1 MKVLRHIFLLIISM
15 LLGTAAYGQDYT
27 ETINRNAQF
36 SNPSGNN
43 NELRIYNIHG
53 SVSVEGYSGSE
64 ILVTAEQQIDG
75 TPRQI
80 EQARRELEFI
90 VEQDGNRVL
99 VYIDAPFIELR
110 KDEDD
115 GSISYRID
123 RWDDDYDF
131 LYDITVR
138 VPSSAGL
145 HVSTINRGEVV
156 VRNTSGTVSASN
168 INGRIRLEGIA
179 GTTRANTIN
188 GDISASYA
196 KSPSEDSKYRTI
208 NGTIEVNYPQDLS
221 ADIRFKSLHGELYT
235 DFENIERL
243 QSELEKSESKRRG
256 GITYKIDRFA
266 PIRIGGGGP
275 TLSFEVL
282 NGDVYVKRIKS

>member
-1 MKVLRHIFLLIISM
+1 MKVLRHIFPLIISF
-15 LLGTAAYGQDYT
+15 LLSTAAYGQDYT
-27 ETINRNAQF
+27 ETISRRAQF
-36 SNPSGNN
+36 SNPSGSG
-43 NELRIYNIHG
+43 NELRIYNVHG
-53 SVSVEGYSGSE
+53 SVNVEGYDGNE

-75 TPRQI
+75 TSRQI

-90 VEQDGNRVL
+90 VEQNGDRVL
-99 VYIDAPFIELR
+99 VYIDAPFINLY

-138 VPSSAGL
+138 VPHSAGL
-145 HVSTINRGEVV
+145 HVSTINRGEVI

-168 INGRIRLEGIA
+168 VNGRISLEGIA
-179 GTTRANTIN
+179 GTTRAHTVN

-196 KSPSEDSKYRTI
+196 QSPTDDSKYRTV
-208 NGTIEVNYPQDLS
+208 NGDIEVNYPEDLS

-235 DFENIERL
+235 DFQNIERL
-243 QSELEKSESKRRG
+243 QAKLDQSQSKQHG

-266 PIRIGGGGP
+266 PIRIGQGGP
-275 TLSFEVL
+275 TFSFEVL